1 MTLIQTAAS
10 GEALKLAFQE
20 VHQAQI
26 RPKSGLLNVDDIV
39 HCVDTLCTNLG
50 CTTSDLPPALQ
61 DIAAGTSLGFSVTP
75 TQMIDALLD
84 AREAFA
90 A

>member
-1 MTLIQTAAS
+1 MTLIQSVTP

-20 VHQAQI
+20 VHHAHV
-26 RPKSGLLNVDDIV
+26 RPSTGLLNVDDIV

-50 CTTSDLPPALQ
+50 CTASDLPTELH
-61 DIAAGTSLGFSVTP
+61 DIAAGTSLGLSVTP
-75 TQMIDALLD
+75 AQMIDALLD
-84 AREAFA
+84 ARESFA

>member
-1 MTLIQTAAS
+1 MTLIQTATP
-10 GEALKLAFQE
+10 GEALKFAFQE
-20 VHQAQI
+20 VHHAKV
-26 RPKSGLLNVDDIV
+26 RPSSGLLNVDDIA
-39 HCVDTLCTNLG
+39 HCVDTLCANLG
-50 CTTSDLPPALQ
+50 CTTSDLPPALH
-61 DIAAGTSLGFSVTP
+61 DIAAGTSLGLSVTP